1 MARRRRSRWVIHDAE
16 ESFGTDIRRGK
27 KRREEETRDDQLRY
41 TEKNRKVFS
50 EPRRSSH
57 VLSV

>member
-1 MARRRRSRWVIHDAE
+1 VRFYIQHDAE